1 MKKRQV
7 FYFELDAL
15 VDTRFGLLV
24 QKWPGLV
31 NVVDLESYRNRKTS
45 YVWEH
50 FGVDKDKWLEAW
62 NARDKE
68 LLKHCGPT
76 EMVLRINEML
86 TTALASAATTPI
98 FEKPSIL
105 INIWPYEFDDEESAE
120 VIDGLHEIVL
130 DQVPISIVRLPP
142 EAVTQKWV
150 GANCDSL
157 VIYNFVEWF
166 TVQAPTL
173 HKNPLPHTTIHF
185 PALINEGREDDPHL
199 VKKGIGTAFD
209 ELTFTLSEFYNFRAI
224 DPMLYCL
231 PPVGF

>member
-31 NVVDLESYRNRKTS
+31 NVVDLEGYRSRKTS

-50 FGVDKDKWLEAW
+50 FGIDKEEWLAAW

-68 LLKHCGPT
+68 LLAHCGPT
-76 EMVLRINEML
+76 EMMFRINEML
-86 TTALASAATTPI
+86 TSALASAATTPI
-98 FEKPSIL
+98 FEKPAII
-105 INIWPYEFDDEESAE
+105 INIWPYQFDEEESTE
-120 VIDGLHEIVL
+120 VVDGLHEIVL
-130 DQVPISIVRLPP
+130 DQVPISLIRLSPKQL
-142 EAVTQKWV
+142 TQAWV
-150 GANCDSL
+150 ASNCDSL
-157 VIYNFVEWF
+157 VMYNFVEWF
-166 TVQAPTL
+166 TEQAPTF
-173 HKNPLPHTTIHF
+173 HKLPLPNTTVHF

-199 VKKGIGTAFD
+199 VKKGFGTAFD

-231 PPVGF
+231 PPVDF